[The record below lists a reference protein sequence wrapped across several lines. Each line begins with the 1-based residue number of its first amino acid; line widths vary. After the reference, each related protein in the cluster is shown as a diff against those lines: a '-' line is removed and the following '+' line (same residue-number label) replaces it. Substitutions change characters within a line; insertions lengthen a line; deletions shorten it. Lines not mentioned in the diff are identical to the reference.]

1 MSTVL
6 SDCTDPGQM
15 KTIARDYLA
24 SSPPKLAQIP
34 LVDAMA
40 LAWGIA
46 EAKGFHEGKPTD
58 RETTLVRLCLL
69 HSEVSEAV
77 QEIKRHGMD
86 GTEDCL
92 RELADVVIR
101 VGDLVGMLGA
111 TGRFPWILCDVMRAN
126 LARPDMYGTPGVTS
140 TTRPPGSSPTPPPCS
155 SPS

>member
-1 MSTVL
+1 MNSVFP
-6 SDCTDPGQM
+6 DCADPGEM

-24 SSPPKLAQIP
+24 SSPIKLAQIP

-46 EAKGFHEGKPTD
+46 EAKGFHEGKPAD

-126 LARPDMYGTPGVTS
+126 LARPDRYGTPGAS
-140 TTRPPGSSPTPPPCS
+140 PPTPPPCS

>member
-1 MSTVL
+1 MNSVFP
-6 SDCTDPGQM
+6 DCADPGEM

-24 SSPPKLAQIP
+24 SSPIKLAQIP

-46 EAKGFHEGKPTD
+46 EAKGFHEGKPAN

-77 QEIKRHGMD
+77 QEIKRHGME

-126 LARPDMYGTPGVTS
+126 LARPDKYGTPGAS
-140 TTRPPGSSPTPPPCS
+140 PPTPPPCS

>member
-6 SDCTDPGQM
+6 LDCSDAGEM

-24 SSPPKLAQIP
+24 SSPIKLAQIP

-46 EAKGFHEGKPTD
+46 EAKGFHEGKPAD

-77 QEIKRHGMD
+77 QEIKRHGME

-126 LARPDMYGTPGVTS
+126 LARPDKYGTPGAS
-140 TTRPPGSSPTPPPCS
+140 PPTPPPCS

>member
-1 MSTVL
+1 
-6 SDCTDPGQM
+6 M

-24 SSPPKLAQIP
+24 SSPIKLAQIP

-46 EAKGFHEGKPTD
+46 EAKGFHEGKPID
-58 RETTLVRLCLL
+58 REAILVRLCLL

-126 LARPDMYGTPGVTS
+126 LARPDKYGTPGAS
-140 TTRPPGSSPTPPPCS
+140 PPTPPPCS

>member
-1 MSTVL
+1 MNSVFP
-6 SDCTDPGQM
+6 DCADPGEM
-15 KTIARDYLA
+15 KTIASDYLA
-24 SSPPKLAQIP
+24 SSPIKLAQIP

-46 EAKGFHEGKPTD
+46 EAKGFHEGKPAD

-77 QEIKRHGMD
+77 QEIKRHGLD

-101 VGDLVGMLGA
+101 VGDLVGILGA
-111 TGRFPWILCDVMRAN
+111 THRFPFIVCDVMQAN
-126 LARPDMYGTPGVTS
+126 LARPDKYGTPGAS
-140 TTRPPGSSPTPPPCS
+140 PPTPPPCS

>member
-1 MSTVL
+1 MTTVL
-6 SDCTDPGQM
+6 LDCSDAGEM

-24 SSPPKLAQIP
+24 SSPIKLAQIP

-46 EAKGFHEGKPTD
+46 EAKGFHERRTAD
-58 RETTLVRLCLL
+58 REMTLVRLCLL

-86 GTEDCL
+86 GTENCL

-126 LARPDMYGTPGVTS
+126 LARPDMYGTPGA
-140 TTRPPGSSPTPPPCS
+140 SPTTPPPCS

>member
-1 MSTVL
+1 MNRVFP
-6 SDCTDPGQM
+6 DCADPGEI

-24 SSPPKLAQIP
+24 SSPTKLAQIP

-46 EAKGFHEGKPTD
+46 EAKGFHEGKPAD

-86 GTEDCL
+86 GTEACL

-101 VGDLVGMLGA
+101 VGDLVGMLGPIDKFA
-111 TGRFPWILCDVMRAN
+111 WILCQVMQAN
-126 LARPDMYGTPGVTS
+126 LARPDKYGTPGAI
-140 TTRPPGSSPTPPPCS
+140 PDGGPTAADMRGEVDHG
-155 SPS
+155 

>member
-1 MSTVL
+1 MNSVFP
-6 SDCTDPGQM
+6 DCADPGEM

-24 SSPPKLAQIP
+24 SSPIKLAQIP

-46 EAKGFHEGKPTD
+46 EAKGFHEGKPAD

-77 QEIKRHGMD
+77 QEIKRHGME

-126 LARPDMYGTPGVTS
+126 LARPDKYGTPGASPPTS
-140 TTRPPGSSPTPPPCS
+140 PPCS

>member
-1 MSTVL
+1 MNSVFP
-6 SDCTDPGQM
+6 DCADPGEM

-24 SSPPKLAQIP
+24 SSPIKLAQIP

-46 EAKGFHEGKPTD
+46 EAKGFHEGKPAN

-77 QEIKRHGMD
+77 QEIKRHGME

-126 LARPDMYGTPGVTS
+126 LARPDKYGTPGA
-140 TTRPPGSSPTPPPCS
+140 SPTTPPPCS

>member
-1 MSTVL
+1 MSGFSPGVLNANDMQVVARLFLEQSPLQLATV
-6 SDCTDPGQM
+6 SFADII
-15 KTIARDYLA
+15 K
-24 SSPPKLAQIP
+24 
-34 LVDAMA
+34 

-46 EAKGFHEGKPTD
+46 EAKGFHEGKPAD

-77 QEIKRHGMD
+77 QEIKRHGME
-86 GTEDCL
+86 GTDACL

-111 TGRFPWILCDVMRAN
+111 THRFPFIVCDVMQAN
-126 LARPDMYGTPGVTS
+126 LARPDKYGTPGA
-140 TTRPPGSSPTPPPCS
+140 SPTIPPPCS